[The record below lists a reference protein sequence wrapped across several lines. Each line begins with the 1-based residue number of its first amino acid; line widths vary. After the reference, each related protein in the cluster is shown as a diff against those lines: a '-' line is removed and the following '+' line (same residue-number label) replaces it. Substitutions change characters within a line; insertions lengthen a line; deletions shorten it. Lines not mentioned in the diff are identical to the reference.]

1 MKKRTSLLH
10 PLQIAAVAAGPEF
23 GRIGVT
29 FCPGKYDPHGMNG
42 YWDRDQTA
50 HHDDITLPPGLFNAE
65 ILRTSESKMS
75 QVEGDRRLTTGG
87 RIPGD

>member
-42 YWDRDQTA
+42 YWDRDLA
-50 HHDDITLPPGLFNAE
+50 LDLDVIRDWGASAIITPP
-65 ILRTSESKMS
+65 
-75 QVEGDRRLTTGG
+75 TTW
-87 RIPGD
+87 P